1 LPASPWEC
9 GHPGRTPRAMSSFV
23 GVTLKES
30 GRRSVLNRGCK
41 FGAACGIV
49 FRVRWASD
57 VRLRVDDVTT
67 IRDVAEWA
75 QVSVGTVSRV
85 MNGHPSVSPAIR
97 RVVLEAID
105 ELQYQ
110 PNAAARTLRTAKTQT
125 LGFLSVNMRNAE
137 VAAAA
142 ITGAEAAAHE
152 HGYALFVANTRRDPA
167 VEERYLRNL
176 LGRRVDGL
184 LCPASMD
191 LARVHQLV
199 QQAGVPTVVFGQPQ
213 ASDLLPSTMLNF
225 ASATEEAIDHLRGL
239 GHERIGTIT
248 HVSDAGLAQTVGWGA
263 SYIHHALRQRGIDG
277 GTDNELIV
285 QSTAECTLRV
295 TELLTRRDHPT
306 AFLITPLYLVPSTI
320 AGIRAAEA
328 SVPADVSVIGFGDSS
343 WAEIVEPP
351 ISVIAADLTAY
362 LDASTRLLI
371 SLINGGQAPIP
382 PIEHHAHYIRRG
394 SVMPA
399 RC

>member
-1 LPASPWEC
+1 
-9 GHPGRTPRAMSSFV
+9 M
-23 GVTLKES
+23 
-30 GRRSVLNRGCK
+30 
-41 FGAACGIV
+41 
-49 FRVRWASD
+49 
-57 VRLRVDDVTT
+57 TT

-110 PNAAARTLRTAKTQT
+110 PNAIARTLRTAKTFS
-125 LGFLSVNMRNAE
+125 LGLLIANMRNAE

-142 ITGAEAAAHE
+142 ITGAEAAAQE

-167 VEERYLRNL
+167 VEEQYLRSL
-176 LGRRVDGL
+176 IGRRVDGL
-184 LCPASMD
+184 LCSASMPIEQIQ
-191 LARVHQLV
+191 RIV
-199 QQAGVPTVVFGQPQ
+199 QQAGVPTVVYGRPQ
-213 ASDLLPSTMLNF
+213 SSDLLPTTVLNF
-225 ASATEEAIDHLRGL
+225 SEATQEAIDHLLSL
-239 GHERIGTIT
+239 GHQRIGTVT
-248 HVSDAGLAQTVGWGA
+248 HVSDAGLESAVGWGA
-263 SYIHHALRQRGIDG
+263 SYINNALRQRGIESRDG
-277 GTDNELIV
+277 HDLIV
-285 QSTAECTLRV
+285 QSTDECTQRV
-295 TELLTRRDHPT
+295 ADLLARPDRPT
-306 AFLITPLYLVPSTI
+306 ALLVTPFYLVPATI

-328 SVPADVSVIGFGDSS
+328 SVPGDVSVIGFGDSS

-371 SLINGGQAPIP
+371 SLIKGEPQPIP
-382 PIEHHAHYIRRG
+382 SIEHHARYIRRG
-394 SVMPA
+394 SVMPV